1 MHSNGVPQPIGDPV
15 GVNVTQPLQS
25 EGTSNASTLGKKMQ
39 DKIDPRGSPI
49 RSQRKFS
56 NRGYELPS
64 IAFMFVEHSSVTY
77 GALLCNVWNIAL

>member
-39 DKIDPRGSPI
+39 DKIDPKG
-49 RSQRKFS
+49 
-56 NRGYELPS
+56 
-64 IAFMFVEHSSVTY
+64 V
-77 GALLCNVWNIAL
+77 ALKVAT